1 MSESNIIGP
10 VKCFTASN
18 GEIQEGI
25 AIYGSQGNRAVS
37 LHHVNIPVDETDLSA
52 SDRLNWVNVVS
63 SGGELKI
70 VPCEPPEM
78 TAGHSFETLVHVIAV
93 DDTRPLLQFNNERV
107 WTRILSQVQTCIFGM
122 TFHHE
127 GVQLLALLGSYDR
140 ITVYE
145 SKAKTP
151 RDRKSF
157 SEAWS
162 VSGERNGVKVS

>member
-1 MSESNIIGP
+1 
-10 VKCFTASN
+10 
-18 GEIQEGI
+18 
-25 AIYGSQGNRAVS
+25 
-37 LHHVNIPVDETDLSA
+37 
-52 SDRLNWVNVVS
+52 
-63 SGGELKI
+63 
-70 VPCEPPEM
+70 M

-151 RDRKSF
+151 RDRQSF

>member
-1 MSESNIIGP
+1 
-10 VKCFTASN
+10 
-18 GEIQEGI
+18 
-25 AIYGSQGNRAVS
+25 
-37 LHHVNIPVDETDLSA
+37 
-52 SDRLNWVNVVS
+52 
-63 SGGELKI
+63 
-70 VPCEPPEM
+70 
-78 TAGHSFETLVHVIAV
+78 
-93 DDTRPLLQFNNERV
+93 
-107 WTRILSQVQTCIFGM
+107 M